1 MSDTT
6 KKLKS
11 GTTAKVL
18 MPIVATL
25 ASAAASYL
33 AKKGPQYVEQTLK
46 PKLKETKEAAPAV
59 GDVAHDLAERAKS
72 VVGAGEN
79 DNVSSRSMDE
89 LAKRRSERA
98 DHRAAR
104 RKAN

>member
-18 MPIVATL
+18 MPVIATL

-33 AKKGPQYVEQTLK
+33 AKKGPQYVEQK
-46 PKLKETKEAAPAV
+46 VMPKLKETKEATPAV

-72 VVGAGEN
+72 VVGVGE
-79 DNVSSRSMDE
+79 DGGSSRSMDE
-89 LAKRRSERA
+89 LAKRRQDRA
-98 DHRAAR
+98 EHRAAR
-104 RKAN
+104 RKAS

>member
-6 KKLKS
+6 KKLKG

-18 MPIVATL
+18 MPVIATL

-33 AKKGPQYVEQTLK
+33 AKKGPQYVEQK
-46 PKLKETKEAAPAV
+46 VMPKLKETKEGAPAV

-72 VVGAGEN
+72 VVGAGE
-79 DNVSSRSMDE
+79 DGASSRSMGE
-89 LAKRRSERA
+89 LAKRRQDRA
-98 DHRAAR
+98 EHRAAR
-104 RKAN
+104 RKAT

>member
-18 MPIVATL
+18 MPVIATL

-33 AKKGPQYVEQTLK
+33 AKKGPQYVEERVM
-46 PKLKETKEAAPAV
+46 PKLKETKEAVPGV
-59 GDVAHDLAERAKS
+59 GDVAHDLADRAKS
-72 VVGAGEN
+72 VVGAGE
-79 DNVSSRSMDE
+79 DGGSSHSMDE
-89 LAKRRSERA
+89 LAKRRRDRA
-98 DHRAAR
+98 EHRAAR

>member
-1 MSDTT
+1 MTERA
-6 KKLKS
+6 KKS
-11 GTTAKVL
+11 NGGTAAKML
-18 MPIVATL
+18 MPVIATL

-33 AKKGPQYVEQTLK
+33 AKKGPQYVEQRLM

-79 DNVSSRSMDE
+79 DGSSRSMDE

-98 DHRAAR
+98 GHRAAR